1 MKINPTVTIG
11 LTTYNRPEFLRQAV
25 QSIMNQTFMDFK
37 LLIGN
42 DNPANKIVFEDLG
55 IPYDPR
61 VEILNNSKNIGEVA
75 NMNKL
80 LEASNSEWF
89 TWMADDDAFHSLFLE
104 SLVNAIKNNSQP
116 AVASYTCFTA
126 GGSLDST
133 FFDSVKP
140 IKSIYM
146 QPKDFVQQYV
156 SRKINLIGCYGLMS
170 TKILKKIGG
179 MPLLG
184 KSFSPYGDTLIPILL
199 AEFGAIN
206 FIDMP
211 LSFLRIHEESISS
224 SSSSFYA
231 YQTAESD
238 FLSKLEMAC
247 KNIGDKAL
255 INQITYNM
263 VSWFRDNEFLVIS
276 RNKSISRIA
285 VVKSFALY
293 QLKVNY
299 SRIALKY
306 WFNFTFST
314 LMILFKVI
322 TKSIYKKILSKK

>member
-25 QSIMNQTFMDFK
+25 QSVMNQTFTDYK

-42 DNPANKIVFEDLG
+42 DDPSNKIVFDDLG
-55 IPYDPR
+55 IPFDPR
-61 VEILNNSKNIGEVA
+61 IEILNNSINIGEVA

-80 LEASNSEWF
+80 LDASNSEWF

-104 SLVNAIKNNSQP
+104 SLVESIKANSQP
-116 AVASYTCFTA
+116 IAASYTGFKT
-126 GGSLDST
+126 GSILDST

-146 QPKDFVQQYV
+146 HPKDFMQQYV
-156 SRKINLIGCYGLMS
+156 SRKIKLIGCYGLMS
-170 TKILKKIGG
+170 TQILKKIGG
-179 MPLLG
+179 MPSLG
-184 KSFSPYGDTLIPILL
+184 DSFSPYGDTLIPILL
-199 AEFGAIN
+199 AEFGGIN

-211 LSFLRIHEESISS
+211 LSFLRVHEESISS

-238 FLSKLEMAC
+238 FIDKLEMSC
-247 KNIGDKAL
+247 KNIGDKGL

-276 RNKSISRIA
+276 RNQSISRIA
-285 VVKSFALY
+285 VVKSFVLY

-299 SRIALKY
+299 SRIAVKY
-306 WFNFTFST
+306 WFNFTLST
-314 LMILFKVI
+314 FVILFKVVA
-322 TKSIYKKILSKK
+322 KSIYRNFFLKK

>member
-25 QSIMNQTFMDFK
+25 KSIMDQTFMDFK

-42 DNPANKIVFEDLG
+42 DDPNYKIIFDDLG
-55 IPYDPR
+55 IPYDSR
-61 VEILNNSKNIGEVA
+61 VEILNNSSNIGEVA
-75 NMNKL
+75 NMNNL
-80 LEASNSEWF
+80 LEASNTEWF
-89 TWMADDDAFHSLFLE
+89 TWMADDDVFHSLFLE

-116 AVASYTCFTA
+116 VVASYTCFIA

-146 QPKDFVQQYV
+146 QPKDFVLQYV

-224 SSSSFYA
+224 SSSSFNA

-238 FLSKLEMAC
+238 FLSMLEMAC
-247 KNIGDKAL
+247 TNIGDKAL
-255 INQITYNM
+255 INKIKYNM

-276 RNKSISRIA
+276 RNQSISRIA
-285 VVKSFALY
+285 VVRSFLLY

-299 SRIALKY
+299 SRIEVKY
-306 WFNFTFST
+306 WCKFTYIT
-314 LMILFKVI
+314 LMIIFKVV
-322 TKSIYKKILSKK
+322 TKSIYKIVFTKK